1 VPEIEWLKK
10 AKIYFLTIKRMKV
23 RDQGVGRVAF
33 SEGLSPWL
41 VDSHLLPVSTRGVP
55 FMYLYLNFLSL

>member
-1 VPEIEWLKK
+1 MPEIEWLKK

-41 VDSHLLPVSTRGVP
+41 VDSHLLAVSSCNLFSV
-55 FMYLYLNFLSL
+55 